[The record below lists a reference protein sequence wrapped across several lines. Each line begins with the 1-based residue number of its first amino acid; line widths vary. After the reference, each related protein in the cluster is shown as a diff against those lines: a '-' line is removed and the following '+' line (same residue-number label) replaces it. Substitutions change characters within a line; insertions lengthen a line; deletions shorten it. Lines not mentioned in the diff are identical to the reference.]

1 MAPVS
6 CTPLKLS
13 NTKAPSVTQRDNDDG
28 PRPHLSAQWSV
39 PAHKGPVG
47 PGLPASVHTRPAAV
61 LLTAP
66 MGTPWGHLLKGRGQA
81 PEPIPAWSPRMPSRP
96 RPGQMSVSPAVGLH
110 PFFPSGFLRRGSAL
124 RVKPVACL
132 PTFPLSSLHLWPLP
146 SLHNSYQIA
155 RLTT

>member
-1 MAPVS
+1 MTMAPDLTFLHS
-6 CTPLKLS
+6 GLC
-13 NTKAPSVTQRDNDDG
+13 
-28 PRPHLSAQWSV
+28 

-132 PTFPLSSLHLWPLP
+132 PTFPSAPSISGRCLLCITGTKLLDSSRDTD
-146 SLHNSYQIA
+146 YD
-155 RLTT
+155 R